1 MCVTVVEFIRHAGHA
16 GHPVTVGLDA
26 VDTVYSQWSVV
37 AVESFES
44 FVAVVFTL
52 VTVVSVVEPIEQ
64 QKRTVGWF
72 VRLIGIAHAAER
84 RSGHAAEFRVR
95 WRHAAGLEQWQFR
108 QEHRIAQIG
117 FDRIRQGS
125 E

>member
-37 AVESFES
+37 AVESF
-44 FVAVVFTL
+44 VAIVFTL